1 MHFVKLNRWAATSKT
16 SPCCGSKADEMPLKV
31 RTWTCKDCGTEHDRD
46 INAALVIKRL
56 GILELKALKA
66 LALEYIEA

>member
-1 MHFVKLNRWAATSKT
+1 MRWSAIDK
-16 SPCCGSKADEMPLKV
+16 E
-31 RTWTCKDCGTEHDRD
+31 TE
-46 INAALVIKRL
+46 AALVIKRL

>member
-1 MHFVKLNRWAATSKT
+1 
-16 SPCCGSKADEMPLKV
+16 MPLKV